1 MRPRSLV
8 TLERHT
14 EGTAPSPSSMR
25 FNELWM
31 VLIVL
36 SMVWLA
42 SSMRFNELWM
52 VLIARFAGHFGRF
65 AGHFGRLA
73 GHFGRFA
80 EHLELFLVDFRLL
93 LGLMTWSQFEL
104 QFQIRFIK
112 LPLNIQNQNLRN
124 LVPNFSVP
132 QVQIL
137 VIWVNFK
144 LPLGTSTRFLLNRRY
159 LIKYNLI
166 TQISKKYY
174 KVVVGTNLS

>member
-1 MRPRSLV
+1 
-8 TLERHT
+8 
-14 EGTAPSPSSMR
+14 
-25 FNELWM
+25 
-31 VLIVL
+31 
-36 SMVWLA
+36 
-42 SSMRFNELWM
+42 M

-124 LVPNFSVP
+124 LVPNFSCL
-132 QVQIL
+132 QI
-137 VIWVNFK
+137 
-144 LPLGTSTRFLLNRRY
+144 
-159 LIKYNLI
+159 
-166 TQISKKYY
+166 
-174 KVVVGTNLS
+174 